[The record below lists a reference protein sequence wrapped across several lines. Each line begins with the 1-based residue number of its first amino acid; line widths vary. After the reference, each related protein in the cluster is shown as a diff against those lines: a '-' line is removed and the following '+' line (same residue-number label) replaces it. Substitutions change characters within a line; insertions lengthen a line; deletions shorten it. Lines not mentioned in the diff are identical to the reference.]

1 MHIAAAYWGRR
12 LLRFEFDLG
21 RRSANSVGKRRARN
35 PACTHICVKL
45 KRQAE
50 VGKDGDV
57 EIKRERV
64 GMKVYRDRVNKL
76 RNRWKVSPYF
86 TYERTTTKCI
96 SPVGFSPLPL
106 SAPEGI
112 NLLKGIELVKN

>member
-21 RRSANSVGKRRARN
+21 RSANLVGKRRARM
-35 PACTHICVKL
+35 HICVKL

-57 EIKRERV
+57 EIK
-64 GMKVYRDRVNKL
+64 
-76 RNRWKVSPYF
+76 
-86 TYERTTTKCI
+86 
-96 SPVGFSPLPL
+96 
-106 SAPEGI
+106 
-112 NLLKGIELVKN
+112 